1 MRVKLFLICLLMLLS
16 SSISAKTTMTLES
29 YNKQIFDFQLREKQL
44 VKAQKE
50 TASMNA
56 TLRQLIQATEDE
68 TRLTKEIIL
77 ELTASDSASVN
88 KYMQAVELL
97 AKQVAAFDLTDIE
110 NAPQS
115 LREFQEQLQ
124 LLRMQKSAA
133 NSDASLMLARIE
145 KALVKK
151 NLQLKFQW
159 K

>member
-16 SSISAKTTMTLES
+16 TSVSAKTAMTLES

-56 TLRQLIQATEDE
+56 TLRQLIQVTEDE

-77 ELTASDSASVN
+77 ELTASDAASVN
-88 KYMQAVELL
+88 QYMQAVDLL
-97 AKQVAAFDLTDIE
+97 AQQVAAFDLTDIE

-115 LREFQEQLQ
+115 LRKFQEQLQ
-124 LLRMQKSAA
+124 LLSMQKAA
-133 NSDASLMLARIE
+133 ATSDASLVLARIE

-151 NLQLKFQW
+151 NLQLKFQG

>member
-124 LLRMQKSAA
+124 LLSMQKVAV
-133 NSDASLMLARIE
+133 NSDASLALARIE
-145 KALVKK
+145 KALVKI
-151 NLQLKFQW
+151 NLQLKFQG